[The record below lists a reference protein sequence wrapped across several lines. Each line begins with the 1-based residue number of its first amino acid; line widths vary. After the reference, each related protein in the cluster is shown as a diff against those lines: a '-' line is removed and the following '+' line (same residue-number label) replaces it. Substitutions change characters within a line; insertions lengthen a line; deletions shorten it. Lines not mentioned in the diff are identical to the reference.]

1 MKIDKLL
8 TENPFES
15 TQAMKEKIF
24 FDAMMESLE
33 WHYNNCELFQKFCN
47 SNSYDLRAMKKLE
60 DIPYLPISIFKEVDL
75 VSGKKELIEK
85 VVLSSATTSG
95 KPSKIALDKVTIKRQ
110 QLALKSIIENF
121 LGTDRKHFIVFDAA
135 DTAQKKE
142 RNISSRGSAIRG
154 MAQFARSMTFILN
167 DKLEFD
173 KENLKKIVRME
184 QKSIFFGFTGVIYSI
199 YRQYKDDKEIRE
211 FFASMHAGK
220 LLHIGGWKKVKDV
233 GVTKDEFNAQIG
245 EFLGVEKGNVIDMY
259 GMTEQL
265 GTVYPDCEFGF
276 KHMPLYS
283 DIIIRDANTFKPIHE
298 KKSGL
303 IQLLTPIPN
312 SYPGISLLT
321 EDVGE
326 MQGVDDC
333 PCGRKGKYFLFKR
346 RLESAPLKGCG
357 DTL

>member
-1 MKIDKLL
+1 M
-8 TENPFES
+8 
-15 TQAMKEKIF
+15 
-24 FDAMMESLE
+24 
-33 WHYNNCELFQKFCN
+33 
-47 SNSYDLRAMKKLE
+47 
-60 DIPYLPISIFKEVDL
+60 
-75 VSGKKELIEK
+75 
-85 VVLSSATTSG
+85 
-95 KPSKIALDKVTIKRQ
+95 
-110 QLALKSIIENF
+110 
-121 LGTDRKHFIVFDAA
+121 
-135 DTAQKKE
+135 
-142 RNISSRGSAIRG
+142 
-154 MAQFARSMTFILN
+154 
-167 DKLEFD
+167 
-173 KENLKKIVRME
+173 
-184 QKSIFFGFTGVIYSI
+184 
-199 YRQYKDDKEIRE
+199 
-211 FFASMHAGK
+211 
-220 LLHIGGWKKVKDV
+220 
-233 GVTKDEFNAQIG
+233 TKDEFNAQIG